1 MKRLHFN
8 WADVIGIQEG
18 TDNLSNLLP
27 PNFNILPGE
36 DRAKCFLSIST
47 KLKGDM
53 QMVFKSELLR
63 NACLNAFRHIISRRE
78 IRDKSTN

>member
-8 WADVIGIQEG
+8 WADVTSIKEGI
-18 TDNLSNLLP
+18 DDSSNFLP

-36 DRAKCFLSIST
+36 DRSKCFLSITT

-53 QMVFKSELLR
+53 QMAFKSELLR

-78 IRDKSTN
+78 MRDKSTD